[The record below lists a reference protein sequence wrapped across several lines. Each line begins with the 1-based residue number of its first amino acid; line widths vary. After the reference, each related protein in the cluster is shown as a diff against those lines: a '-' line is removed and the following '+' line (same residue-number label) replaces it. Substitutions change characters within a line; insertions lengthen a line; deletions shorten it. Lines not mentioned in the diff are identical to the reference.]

1 MHPKDTSKDT
11 RRLVIEYRRFST
23 KKQEQGDSLA
33 RQHSAA
39 LRWCAAKG
47 LELDTELTF
56 DDQGR
61 SGFKGHNSKKG
72 ALRALVDMCKDGRI
86 PKGSYVLFEAF
97 DRMTRMPLPEAQTL
111 FSELLGTGVV
121 VVTLNNGKEWRQKNL
136 RDISDYLFSILDL
149 FRGNQESERK
159 SQMLISAFKAARE
172 NGEKW
177 KFASLPGWIAKADGK
192 KDGEF
197 VVREELAES
206 VRKVFELAAVGF
218 NSKDIA
224 LRANNE
230 GWPIPSRLQRS
241 KVWTASMPRR
251 LLLNRAVLGEH
262 EHLQY
267 YIAHEDDEGDVTIE
281 YLTKG
286 ISTGL
291 IVSDYYPRIISD
303 ELWASARL
311 GIKATGAAPKRDYN
325 KLNVWSG
332 KLFCGTCG
340 STMRRRQDIL
350 RSGDA
355 IKGSIYCSA
364 SREGRADC
372 KVMSFRKFD
381 ATVLSAIAMFASRE
395 LGGHVGQRS
404 ANDQVEALAEMLAD
418 ITLRKQRVL
427 AAIEAIGHSDD
438 LLARLSQLSAEA
450 KSLTVKLD
458 TAKEEAA
465 FASCGS
471 MLDSS
476 FVDSVLPHLYAL
488 TDESADV
495 RASLF
500 LKINRLIDYI
510 VVFPYDVALVYF
522 KDEVHRLTVP
532 LPHKSHVPKHQPKQM
547 KFLAGDMQHAEPV
560 RPLYQAN
567 RFR

>member
-1 MHPKDTSKDT
+1 MHPPKDT
-11 RRLVIEYRRFST
+11 RRLVIAYTRFST
-23 KKQEQGDSLA
+23 KKQESGDSIA
-33 RQHSAA
+33 RQHAAA
-39 LRWCAAKG
+39 LKWCAAKG

-56 DDQGR
+56 DDAGK

-72 ALRALVDMCKDGRI
+72 ALRVLVDMCSDGRI
-86 PKGSYVLFEAF
+86 PKGSYILFEAF
-97 DRMTRMPLPEAQTL
+97 DRMTRMPLPEAQSL

-159 SQMLISAFKAARE
+159 SEMLISAFKSARE

-177 KFASLPGWIAKADGK
+177 KFASLPGWIAKEGGK
-192 KDGEF
+192 KDGDF
-197 VVREELAES
+197 VVKTELAQS
-206 VRKVFELAAVGF
+206 VTKVFELASLGF
-218 NSKDIA
+218 NSKNIA
-224 LRANNE
+224 LRANSE

-281 YLTKG
+281 YLTRG
-286 ISTGL
+286 ISTGI
-291 IVSDYYPRIISD
+291 IVPDYYPRIISD
-303 ELWASARL
+303 ELWTAARL
-311 GIKATGAAPKRDYN
+311 GIKASGAAPKRDYN
-325 KLNVWSG
+325 KLNFWSG

-340 STMRRRQDIL
+340 STMHRRQDIL

-355 IKGSIYCSA
+355 IKGSIYCSS

-381 ATVLSAIAMFASRE
+381 ATVLNAIVMFASRE
-395 LGGHVGQRS
+395 LGGHIGQRS
-404 ANDQVEALAEMLAD
+404 VNEQVEALASMLAD
-418 ITLRKQRVL
+418 TTLRKQRL
-427 AAIEAIGHSDD
+427 IAAIEAAGHSDD
-438 LLARLSQLSAEA
+438 LLARFSQLSSEA
-450 KSLTVKLD
+450 KTLSDKLVI
-458 TAKEEAA
+458 AKEEAA
-465 FASCGS
+465 FASSGS

-476 FVDSVLPHLYAL
+476 FLDSVLPHLYSL

-500 LKINRLIDYI
+500 LKLNRLIDYI
-510 VVFPYDVALVYF
+510 VVFPYDAAVVYF
-522 KDEVHRLTVP
+522 KEENHRLIVP
-532 LPHKSHVPKHQPKQM
+532 LPHKSHIPKPQPKQLA
-547 KFLAGDMQHAEPV
+547 FLSGDVQHAEPV

>member
-1 MHPKDTSKDT
+1 MHPRKDNQ
-11 RRLVIEYRRFST
+11 RLVIAYTRFST
-23 KKQEQGDSLA
+23 KKQEDGDSLA
-33 RQHSAA
+33 RQHAAA

-72 ALRALVDMCKDGRI
+72 ALRTLVDMCKDGRI
-86 PKGSYVLFEAF
+86 PRGSYILFEAF
-97 DRMTRMPLPEAQTL
+97 DRMTRMPLPEAQSL
-111 FSELLGTGVV
+111 FSELLNTGVV

-159 SQMLISAFKAARE
+159 SEMLISAFKTARE
-172 NGEKW
+172 TGQKW
-177 KFASLPGWIAKADGK
+177 KFASLPGWIMKSEGK

-197 VVREELAES
+197 VVKTELAES
-206 VRKVFELAAVGF
+206 VTKVFELAALGF

-224 LRANNE
+224 LRANKE

-262 EHLQY
+262 EHKQY
-267 YIAHEDDEGDVTIE
+267 YIEHIDDEDDRTIE

-286 ISTGL
+286 VSTGM
-291 IVSDYYPRIISD
+291 IVRDYYPRIISD
-303 ELWASARL
+303 ELWTSARL
-311 GIKATGAAPKRDYN
+311 GIKASGAAPKRNYN
-325 KLNVWSG
+325 KLNFWSG

-340 STMRRRQDIL
+340 STMHRRQEIL

-372 KVMSFRKFD
+372 RVMSFRKFD
-381 ATVLSAIAMFASRE
+381 ATVLNAIAMFASRE

-404 ANDQVEALAEMLAD
+404 ANEQVEALATMLAD
-418 ITLRKQRVL
+418 IKMRKQRVL
-427 AAIEAIGHSDD
+427 AAIEAAGHSDD

-450 KSLTVKLD
+450 KTLTDKLSA
-458 TAKEEAA
+458 AKEEAA
-465 FASCGS
+465 FASSGS

-476 FVDSVLPHLYAL
+476 FIDSVLPHLYSL
-488 TDESADV
+488 NDDSADV
-495 RASLF
+495 RAALF
-500 LKINRLIDYI
+500 LKLNRLIDYI
-510 VVFPYDVALVYF
+510 VVFSYDVAVVYF
-522 KDEVHRLTVP
+522 RGEPHRLIVP
-532 LPHKSHVPKHQPKQM
+532 LPHKSHIPKPQPHQAA
-547 KFLAGDMQHAEPV
+547 FLTGDVKHAEPI
-560 RPLYQAN
+560 RPLYQTS